1 MINKTFLYLF
11 FVFVLL
17 IQSGCQ
23 SLKDGLQGNKKSKS
37 AEEFLI
43 EKKSPLVLPPDF
55 SKLPEPKQSDESD
68 TENEFDLQKIL
79 GEESKNEIKNKNK
92 NSSFE
97 KSIIDKIK
105 NEQ

>member
-1 MINKTFLYLF
+1 MTNKLFLYVF
-11 FVFVLL
+11 FVFVLFMK
-17 IQSGCQ
+17 SGCQ

-55 SKLPEPKQSDESD
+55 SKLPEPKQPTEND
-68 TENEFDLQKIL
+68 TQNEFDLQKIL
-79 GEESKNEIKNKNK
+79 GEENKNEIKKTTN